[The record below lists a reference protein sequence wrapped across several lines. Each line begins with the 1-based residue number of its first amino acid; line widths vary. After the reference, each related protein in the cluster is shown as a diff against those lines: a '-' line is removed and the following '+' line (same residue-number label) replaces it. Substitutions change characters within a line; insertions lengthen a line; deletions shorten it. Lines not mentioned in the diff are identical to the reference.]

1 MAIGTFLRGLF
12 VLGALVVLGGC
23 STQIG
28 PPEVQGAPAMV
39 NDGGTPRLWLLTRRE
54 EERHVSVGSS
64 RRSSSTRV
72 DTYYHFDLQV
82 MDPVA
87 ARPLWNKRLLTLGDP
102 DAHGYGPSR
111 VIGSASTG
119 KFIGQEGERV
129 WLFVDEYLIALN
141 AADGEVLATI
151 ESIEQANP
159 ELKGLLPGEMKHYGF
174 DQGLVFMSADARHFV
189 LRGAGMKAEPYEPAP
204 APNRMYVDPRHFQQR
219 GAGDDAE
226 AAAAK
231 VAAKPRCLEEKAP
244 LMLSVGEVPAR
255 MVRTDD
261 GLLGL
266 YSEKEAA
273 DAADDRWG
281 QHLCWP
287 DSITKEGD
295 LARRSLWRFPVAEE
309 VDPYGDSFLRISEA
323 VPVDGTPV
331 FLRGRFLKELGT
343 QAPRQ
348 LEQPAGLAVWH
359 VTRIDEEGRLAMTRL
374 AADLSTLWTTELPL
388 SDNSIMNPVAV
399 WALEGNRLAIL
410 GDEISTVDG
419 VRNNQPN
426 LVALDLADGRWQGWN
441 LSAEAALTP

>member
-1 MAIGTFLRGLF
+1 MVIGSFLRGLF
-12 VLGALVVLGGC
+12 VLGALVVLAGC
-23 STQIG
+23 SSQIG
-28 PPEVQGAPAMV
+28 PPEIQGHPAMV
-39 NDGGTPRLWLLTRRE
+39 NDGGSPRLWLLTKRE
-54 EERHVSVGSS
+54 EERHVSASSS

-72 DTYYHFDLQV
+72 DTYYHFDLQA

-111 VIGSASTG
+111 VIGSAAG
-119 KFIGQEGERV
+119 ARFIGQEGERV

-159 ELKGLLPGEMKHYGF
+159 ELKGLLPGDAKHYGF

-189 LRGAGMKAEPYEPAP
+189 LRGAGLKAEPYVPPA
-204 APNRMYVDPRHFQQR
+204 APSRMYIDPRHFQPR
-219 GAGDDAE
+219 GSDDDAE
-226 AAAAK
+226 AAESK
-231 VAAKPRCLEEKAP
+231 LAAKPRCPEEKAP
-244 LMLSVGEVPAR
+244 LMLSIGEVPAR
-255 MVRTDD
+255 LVRAED

-287 DSITKEGD
+287 DSITLEGE
-295 LARRSLWRFPVAEE
+295 LARRMLWRLSVTEE

-323 VPVDGTPV
+323 APVEGGPV
-331 FLRGRFLKELGT
+331 FLRGRFLKDLGT
-343 QAPRQ
+343 QVPRQ

-359 VTRIDEEGRLAMTRL
+359 VTRIDEPGRLAMTRL

-388 SDNSIMNPVAV
+388 SDNSMMNPVMV
-399 WALEGNRLAIL
+399 WALDGNRLAIL

-419 VRNNQPN
+419 VRNNEPH

-441 LSAEAALTP
+441 IGAEAALP

>member
-1 MAIGTFLRGLF
+1 MTIGTVLRGLF
-12 VLGALVVLGGC
+12 VLGALWILGGC
-23 STQIG
+23 SSEIG
-28 PPEVQGAPAMV
+28 PPQVQGYPAMV
-39 NDGGTPRLWLLTRRE
+39 NDGGTPRLWLLAKRE

-102 DAHGYGPSR
+102 DAKGYGPSR
-111 VIGSASTG
+111 VIGSAASAR
-119 KFIGQEGERV
+119 FIGQEGERV

-159 ELKGLLPGEMKHYGF
+159 ELKGLLPGDAKHYGF

-189 LRGAGMKAEPYEPAP
+189 LRGAGLKAEPYTPAP
-204 APNRMYVDPRHFQQR
+204 ARNTMYVDPRHFAPR
-219 GAGDDAE
+219 GAGADAS
-226 AAAAK
+226 AP
-231 VAAKPRCLEEKAP
+231 VAAKPRCPAEKAP
-244 LMLSVGEVPAR
+244 LMLSIGEVPAR
-255 MVRTDD
+255 LVRTED

-281 QHLCWP
+281 DHLCWP
-287 DSITKEGD
+287 DSITTEGE
-295 LARRSLWRFPVAEE
+295 LARRTLWRLSVAEQ
-309 VDPYGDSFLRISEA
+309 VDPYGDSFTRVSEA
-323 VPVDGTPV
+323 VPVDGAPV
-331 FLRGRFLKELGT
+331 FLRGRFLKDLGT

-374 AADLSTLWTTELPL
+374 AADLSTLWSAELPL
-388 SDNSIMNPVAV
+388 SDNSMMNPVMV
-399 WALEGNRLAIL
+399 WALDGNRLAIL

-419 VRNNQPN
+419 VRNNVPH
-426 LVALDLADGRWQGWN
+426 LVALDLADGRWQAWN
-441 LSAEAALTP
+441 IGAEAAVP